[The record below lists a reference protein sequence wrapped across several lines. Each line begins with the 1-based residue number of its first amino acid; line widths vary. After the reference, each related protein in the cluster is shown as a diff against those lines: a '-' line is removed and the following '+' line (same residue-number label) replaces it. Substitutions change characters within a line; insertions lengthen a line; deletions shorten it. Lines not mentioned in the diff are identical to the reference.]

1 MVYDKEIIGT
11 SVILR
16 SVTQEDARF
25 ILDMRLD
32 SKKNTF
38 VHRVDDDLNQEIRW
52 IEAQRERAGDYF
64 FSIISR
70 KNKTQV
76 GTISIY
82 EINQAMN
89 NAELGRWISY
99 GTAVENLEC
108 AILAHDFAF
117 DALNL
122 DTVFT
127 KTMQDNVKV
136 VNFWKRFGGEGEDN
150 KDIGEFTVYY
160 NIVSR
165 REFKKN
171 IRNRFAGLL
180 EGKYD

>member
-1 MVYDKEIIGT
+1 MVYEKEIIGT

-16 SVTQEDARF
+16 SVTKEDARF

-32 SKKNTF
+32 SKKNAF

-64 FSIISR
+64 FSIVSR
-70 KNKTQV
+70 KNKKQV
-76 GTISIY
+76 GTISIC
-82 EINQAMN
+82 EINQTMN

-99 GTAVENLEC
+99 GTAVENLES

-117 DALNL
+117 DVLNL

-127 KTMQDNVKV
+127 KTVQDNVKV
-136 VNFWKRFGGEGEDN
+136 VNFWRRFGGEGEEN

-160 NIVSR
+160 NVVSR
-165 REFKKN
+165 REFKEN
-171 IRNRFAGLL
+171 IKNRFAGLL
-180 EGKYD
+180 EGNYD